1 LLAGHCLQRSHAAL
15 AQRPAR
21 QRRHLGAALYA
32 HVWESTG
39 FELPVAHD
47 VALSGEAAAVAEA
60 RWPHYEQ
67 LRALRVIVGN

>member
-1 LLAGHCLQRSHAAL
+1 MLHWPKGPRDSDGIWAPHW
-15 AQRPAR
+15 
-21 QRRHLGAALYA
+21 YA